1 MAETVSDPILQ
12 HVQLFLNNRN
22 EKWPYAIEFQQTIWI
37 SMSVQIVV
45 FADHRHFAAEIS
57 IFIIE
62 NKKEESKK
70 GGRSICIYT
79 THLIFERCNQIF

>member
-1 MAETVSDPILQ
+1 MAETVSDPIVQ
-12 HVQLFLNNRN
+12 HVQLFLNNHN

-70 GGRSICIYT
+70 GLTCWTVYLYLYNAFDIWKM
-79 THLIFERCNQIF
+79 